1 METREITEEETER
14 HLEFFKHII
23 VEVIDYARKNA
34 IDEGTLIISIAELM
48 IYLFK
53 REKSNEAGSTRD
65 KYTGTDSELDREG
78 L

>member
-1 METREITEEETER
+1 METREITGEETER

-34 IDEGTLIISIAELM
+34 IDEGTLIIYIAELM

-65 KYTGTDSELDREG
+65 KHKGSDPELD
-78 L
+78 

>member
-53 REKSNEAGSTRD
+53 REKSNETGSTRD
-65 KYTGTDSELDREG
+65 KYTGTDPELDQQR